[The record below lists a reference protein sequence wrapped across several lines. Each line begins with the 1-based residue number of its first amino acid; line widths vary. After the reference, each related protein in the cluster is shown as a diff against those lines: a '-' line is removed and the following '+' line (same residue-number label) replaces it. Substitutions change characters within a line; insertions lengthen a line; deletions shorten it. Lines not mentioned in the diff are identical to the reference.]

1 MRSELGQIV
10 ALRLYLGGHVS
21 MATSARVVE
30 RSDEGT
36 LLWLAMGSP
45 MWQVDLPNGEHL
57 RDVLPEVRPVD
68 GYSLRVGEWA
78 PRNNLV
84 YQPVGAAHA
93 VWWGF
98 SADMVFKGWYVNLEQ
113 RVERDGGIDVLDQEL
128 DILVN
133 PDRDW
138 RWKDEESF
146 AAKIGHPA
154 YWSLGEAERIRAE
167 GERVTRLIEAAVFP
181 FDGRWCDF
189 EPPVSWGVPELAP
202 EPPKFSADVP
212 KVLLL
217 EASLTGDEVGSG

>member
-1 MRSELGQIV
+1 MISLMGTESGQIIP
-10 ALRLYLGGHVS
+10 LRLYLGGHVS
-21 MATSARVVE
+21 MATSVRVVE
-30 RSDEGT
+30 RSAEGT

-45 MWQVDLPNGEHL
+45 MWQVDTPNGEHL
-57 RDVLPEVRPVD
+57 RDVLPEQRPAD
-68 GYSLRVGEWA
+68 GYPLRVGEWT

-113 RVERDGGIDVLDQEL
+113 RAERDGGTDVLDQEL
-128 DILVN
+128 DILVTL
-133 PDRDW
+133 DREW
-138 RWKDEESF
+138 QWKDEESF

-154 YWSLGEAERIRAE
+154 YWSSDEAERIRAE

-189 EPPVSWGVPELAP
+189 KPPSSWGVPELAP
-202 EPPKFSADVP
+202 EPPRFSADMP
-212 KVLLL
+212 KAEGLRL
-217 EASLTGDEVGSG
+217 SS